1 MSRPGSRR
9 TPAATKGDNAM
20 QQITWVKSS
29 YSFAN
34 GNCVQVA
41 EFPDGQIG
49 IRDSKSPHG
58 PVLRFTPQER
68 DAFTAGVHNGEFSNL
83 SRT

>member
-1 MSRPGSRR
+1 
-9 TPAATKGDNAM
+9 M

-29 YSFAN
+29 LSFAN
-34 GNCVQVA
+34 GNCVQIA
-41 EFPDGQIG
+41 ELPDGQIG

-58 PVLRFTPQER
+58 PILRFTPDEW
-68 DAFTAGVHNGEFSNL
+68 DAFTAGVRNGEFSNL